1 MGRSG
6 DKADAALELA
16 PSSLW
21 AALRRAVFR
30 GGQGNRGSGTRDQ
43 TVAATQFLH
52 TNDIQCGGNA
62 KSNHVRLCIP
72 SSAEVFDCAL
82 LS

>member
-43 TVAATQFLH
+43 TVAATQF
-52 TNDIQCGGNA
+52 
-62 KSNHVRLCIP
+62 CILMTFNVEEMR
-72 SSAEVFDCAL
+72 SQIM
-82 LS
+82 